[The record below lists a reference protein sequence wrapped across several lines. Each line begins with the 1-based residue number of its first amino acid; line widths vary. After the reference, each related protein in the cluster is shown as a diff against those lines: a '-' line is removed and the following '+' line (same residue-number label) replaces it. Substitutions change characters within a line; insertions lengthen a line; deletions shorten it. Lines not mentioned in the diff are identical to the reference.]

1 MMTKT
6 SAQEYAKHGIFMNS
20 IDTGWINDEKPVQMA
35 YQHASTSKWQTPID
49 EIDAAARVLD
59 PIIAPMRRIAAGEKD
74 VKPPSGIFLKDY
86 EPCEW

>member
-1 MMTKT
+1 M
-6 SAQEYAKHGIFMNS
+6 
-20 IDTGWINDEKPVQMA
+20 
-35 YQHASTSKWQTPID
+35 
-49 EIDAAARVLD
+49 DAAARVLD